1 MNADQ
6 MTASLR
12 RWGLVV
18 DEHPGWR
25 TNNRNAAGPWG
36 PVNGTMVHHTAGS
49 DGQGIINLCYVGR
62 SDLPGPLCHGVV
74 HKDGSVTL
82 VGNGRANHAGSGSSA
97 VYTAIV
103 NETALPKPGPDTV
116 DGNTHFYGWECVN
129 KGDGSDP
136 WPEVQLDAIARVQA
150 AVCEHHGWS
159 AGSVIGHK
167 EWTTRKIDPR
177 GFSMDSMRGRVQ
189 EHMTRGDGMPT
200 AEEIAT
206 AVVNRLLAGG
216 GALENSDL
224 DRIWSRDGVV
234 PAARPPYQNADYDTN
249 KSWTAGYALQVAVE
263 AAREA
268 AANTRGPVTLTDDQL
283 RAAGEAGAEAALRLL
298 AQRLLGE

>member
-1 MNADQ
+1 MPAPMTPDQ
-6 MTASLR
+6 MITSLE

-25 TNNRNAAGPWG
+25 TNNRNSVGPWG

-49 DGQGIINLCYVGR
+49 DGRGITDLCYVGR

-97 VYTAIV
+97 VYTAVV

-136 WPEVQLDAIARVQA
+136 WPEDQLDAIARIQA

-159 AGSVIGHK
+159 AGSVVGHK
-167 EWTTRKIDPR
+167 EWTTRKVDPR

-189 EHMTRGDGMPT
+189 EHMTRGDGMLT

-216 GALENSDL
+216 G
-224 DRIWSRDGVV
+224 IWSRDGAV

-249 KSWTAGYALQVAVE
+249 KSWTAGYALQAAVE

-268 AANTRGPVTLTDDQL
+268 AANTLTDDQL

-298 AQRLLGE
+298 AQRLSGE